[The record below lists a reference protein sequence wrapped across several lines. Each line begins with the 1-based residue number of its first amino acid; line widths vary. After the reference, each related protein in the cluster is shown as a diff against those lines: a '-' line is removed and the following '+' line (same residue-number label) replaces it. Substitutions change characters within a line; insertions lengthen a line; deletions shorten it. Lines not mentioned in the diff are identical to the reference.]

1 MAQVGT
7 FARSRV
13 REILAALVA
22 AFLLAST
29 MTVQGASPS
38 SAASP
43 ERVFSVIVQSTA
55 GTAEA
60 AADAV
65 KAVGGS
71 VTHNLEIVG
80 GVAADVTGS
89 MMDRLGRLSSVFN
102 VTENA
107 KVGFNG
113 QPGSDK
119 DKPKRIQHV
128 VRADKLWNEGITG
141 DGVTVALLDTGVY
154 AQHPDLQGPNG
165 SRVIACEDLT
175 SEAGTEAEC
184 ADTFGHGTFMAG
196 LIAGNGASSNGKY
209 SGAAPESNI
218 ASIKVAGFDGSTDIA
233 KILAGV
239 QWAVAHQ
246 STYNIKVLNLSL
258 GSDSAQ
264 DYRLSPLNYAV
275 ERAWKAGITVV
286 VSAGNSG
293 PDGLTVMKP
302 GDDPYVI
309 TVGASDDQGTMSIGD
324 DRVPVFSS
332 RGPTRSNG
340 LAKPDVVSPGVHT
353 TSLRSPG
360 SAIDQQ
366 YGSTAAVDGN
376 YFKGTGTSMS
386 TATVSGVVAQILEAN
401 SSLNPD
407 QVKHRLMSTAREIA
421 DSDRYAVGKGLI
433 DAYGAAR
440 SLSRLEANVGVIGS
454 TGLGLLELDRG
465 SIGFEL
471 EVVTP
476 LGQIAMHGE
485 YTPQLNPDYIDATNP
500 AGLVPWNASSW
511 KTDGW
516 DASSWKASSWKT
528 EDWAAS
534 SWKASSWKGTTW
546 EASSWKGTEW
556 NNVDWEAS
564 SWKVDDWEASSWKAS
579 SWKSVWYAAAWE

>member
-1 MAQVGT
+1 MVQAWT
-7 FARSRV
+7 LT
-13 REILAALVA
+13 RERGRRIGATLLA

-29 MTVQGASPS
+29 MALQSAPS
-38 SAASP
+38 TSAATS
-43 ERVFSVIVQSTA
+43 ERAFSVIVQSVSGGATS
-55 GTAEA
+55 A
-60 AADAV
+60 AKAV
-65 KAVGGS
+65 EAVGGT
-71 VTHNLEIVG
+71 VTNNLEIVG

-89 MMDRLGRLSSVFN
+89 MMDRLRSLPGIFN
-102 VTENA
+102 VTENSRI
-107 KVGFNG
+107 GFNG
-113 QPGSDK
+113 KPGSDK
-119 DKPKRIQHV
+119 DKPKRIQQV
-128 VRADKLWNEGITG
+128 VRADKLWSEGIVG
-141 DGVTVALLDTGVY
+141 QGVTVALLDTGVY
-154 AQHPDLQGPNG
+154 AQHPDLQGPDG

-175 SEAGTEAEC
+175 SEAGTAAEC

-209 SGAAPESNI
+209 SGVAPEANI
-218 ASIKVAGFDGSTDIA
+218 ASIKVAGFDGSTDVA

-246 STYNIKVLNLSL
+246 TEYNIKVLNLSL
-258 GSDSAQ
+258 GSDSSQ

-286 VSAGNSG
+286 VSSGNSG
-293 PDGLTVMKP
+293 PGGSTVMKP

-324 DRVPVFSS
+324 DLVPVFSS

-340 LAKPDVVSPGVHT
+340 LLKPDVVSPGVHT

-360 SAIDQQ
+360 SAIDQK

-386 TATVSGVVAQILEAN
+386 TATVSGVVAQILAAN
-401 SSLNPD
+401 PSLNPN
-407 QVKHRLMSTAREIA
+407 QVKHRITSTARTIA
-421 DSDRYAVGKGLI
+421 DVDPLKTGKGLI
-433 DAYGAAR
+433 DAYGATR
-440 SLSRLEANVGVIGS
+440 SSSILEANQGLTGS
-454 TGLGLLELDRG
+454 SGLGLLELDRG
-465 SIGFEL
+465 SLGFEL

-476 LGQIAMHGE
+476 LGQIAMQGE
-485 YTPQLNPDYIDATNP
+485 YTPQLNPDYVDATNP

-556 NNVDWEAS
+556 DNVDWDAS

-579 SWKSVWYAAAWE
+579 SWKSAWYAAAWD